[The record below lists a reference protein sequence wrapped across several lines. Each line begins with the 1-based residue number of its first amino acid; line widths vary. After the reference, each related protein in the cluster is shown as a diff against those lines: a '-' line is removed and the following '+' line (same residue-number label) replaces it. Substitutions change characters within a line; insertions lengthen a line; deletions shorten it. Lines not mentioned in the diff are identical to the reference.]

1 MRLVKTIIAM
11 KQISILGC
19 GWLGLPLAKALIQEG
34 FIVKGS
40 TTSTD
45 KLAVLENA
53 GINPF
58 QVVLE
63 SESFTGA
70 VDELLTGS
78 TVLVIDVPPKLRG
91 DQAGDFVGK
100 IKNILPFI
108 EKSTIE
114 NVLFISSTSVYG
126 DDNNHV
132 TEETP
137 LNPDTEG
144 GRQLQIVEAL
154 LQNNTQF
161 KTTIL
166 RFGGLIGD
174 DRNPARF
181 LAGKENL
188 DNPDAPINLIHQE
201 DCIGIIM
208 QIITKK
214 AWGTTLNAATPYH
227 PSRETYYTEKTK
239 ALGLTPPTFDH
250 SKSSIG
256 KTILVDK
263 IEKTLEYTFQI
274 IPL

>member
-1 MRLVKTIIAM
+1 MRLVKSIIAM

-19 GWLGLPLAKALIQEG
+19 GWLGFPLAKALLQDG
-34 FIVKGS
+34 FTVKGS
-40 TTSTD
+40 TTSIE

-63 SESFTGA
+63 SESFTGPL
-70 VDELLTGS
+70 DELLTGS
-78 TVLVIDVPPKLRG
+78 SVLVIDIPPKLRG
-91 DQAGDFVGK
+91 DQSGDFVGK
-100 IKNILPFI
+100 IKTILPFI

-126 DDNNHV
+126 DDNDQV
-132 TEETP
+132 TEQTP

-144 GRQLQIVEAL
+144 GRQLVIVEEL
-154 LQNNTQF
+154 LQNNDQF

-166 RFGGLIGD
+166 RFGGLIGE

-188 DNPDAPINLIHQE
+188 DNPDAPINLIHQV
-201 DCIGIIM
+201 DCIGVIK
-208 QIITKK
+208 QIIAKNT
-214 AWGTTLNAATPYH
+214 WNSSFNAATPYH
-227 PSRETYYTEKTK
+227 PSRETYYTQK
-239 ALGLTPPTFDH
+239 AVELGLTPPTFDH

-263 IEKTLEYTFQI
+263 IEKTLDYTFQI